1 MTHTTR
7 IALLYIIVIVRSPR
21 PKSIT
26 PVWGRSVI
34 NGAID
39 ETHIVHS
46 PVIIRIIILPGF
58 EHKGG
63 LSCHPF
69 LPKYFRPE
77 VDQTTLSKQCSS
89 PQASNQ
95 QNLFKTRICPNF
107 FPSHSSENLI
117 HVIILKRTPQ
127 CTCSNYKLN
136 KSSK

>member
-77 VDQTTLSKQCSS
+77 VDHTTLSKQCSS
-89 PQASNQ
+89 PQASN
-95 QNLFKTRICPNF
+95 KICLKPEFVQIF